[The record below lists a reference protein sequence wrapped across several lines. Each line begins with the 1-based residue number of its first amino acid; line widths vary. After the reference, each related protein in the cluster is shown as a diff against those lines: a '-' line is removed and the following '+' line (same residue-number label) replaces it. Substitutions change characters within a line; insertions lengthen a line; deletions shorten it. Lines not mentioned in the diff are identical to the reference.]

1 MHMSA
6 LTTMTILTAAILIAP
21 AGCAIDAE
29 PDFDSAVPQ
38 DRFLAI
44 REAKASRDQS
54 ALPDLVRQL
63 GSDDTL
69 VRVAAID
76 ALETITGQ
84 TLDYRPNAREIER
97 RAAIDRWSKWLETNQ
112 EDAQ

>member
-1 MHMSA
+1 MHTSA
-6 LTTMTILTAAILIAP
+6 RCTILTLAAAFIP
-21 AGCAIDAE
+21 AGCAINAE

-44 REAKASRDQS
+44 REAKANRDVS

-63 GSDDTL
+63 GSDDAL

-76 ALETITGQ
+76 ALETITGD
-84 TLDYRPNAREIER
+84 TRGYRPHAAEVER
-97 RAAIDRWSKWLETNQ
+97 RQAISRWTTWLETNQ
-112 EDAQ
+112 EAAR